1 MAIPQYQRTVI
12 RQIGPTDMSDGNAW
26 RALANQM
33 DNFGSQIGNVTRN
46 IATSQKAKAAAQQKA
61 DLLVRKNYLD
71 SMESSIIE
79 AAHQASINNPTD
91 YEAYINEFD
100 AKSKVWLE
108 SDSLNGMTG
117 ARELLATMISNKR
130 QHYGEKPYEACLL
143 YTSPSPRD

>member
-61 DLLVRKNYLD
+61 DLLARKNYLD

-79 AAHQASINNPTD
+79 
-91 YEAYINEFD
+91 
-100 AKSKVWLE
+100 
-108 SDSLNGMTG
+108 
-117 ARELLATMISNKR
+117 
-130 QHYGEKPYEACLL
+130 
-143 YTSPSPRD
+143 